1 MSDYLWKADLCN
13 ESQCPQHVIV
23 RPKLQGSMPWLL
35 GMCAMI
41 PPSTSALPVQRCQ
54 WCTNCPKGACIPV
67 KASCPKDQ
75 NCPMDQHII
84 QQLGSCFEYLC
95 PASDCQMCSH
105 LAKCLWTRHF
115 KRSSELGLQGSSEEL
130 LVQDLTCSATPEMTA
145 PFFFNTL
152 EPLGYCLSF
161 NTLELPGYLCIK
173 NSRTFTVTRLL
184 LLGNSTK
191 LVCWSE
197 CICNL
202 SRNKS

>member
-1 MSDYLWKADLCN
+1 MPTACDSEAKAPREHALAIGDVCN
-13 ESQCPQHVIV
+13 D
-23 RPKLQGSMPWLL
+23 
-35 GMCAMI
+35 

-115 KRSSELGLQGSSEEL
+115 KRSSELGLQGPSEEP
-130 LVQDLTCSATPEMTA
+130 LVHDLTCSATPD
-145 PFFFNTL
+145 
-152 EPLGYCLSF
+152 
-161 NTLELPGYLCIK
+161 K
-173 NSRTFTVTRLL
+173 RLL
-184 LLGNSTK
+184 LFLTLWTHWVTASLLT
-191 LVCWSE
+191 LWS
-197 CICNL
+197 CQVTCV
-202 SRNKS
+202 